1 MSKVLIVEDEA
12 HIRGELV
19 DWLTFE
25 GYETLQAA
33 NGRVGLALARQAR
46 PDLIVCDISMP
57 EMDGFEMLMEVRS
70 DPSICDTPFV
80 FLTAAAERSSFRR
93 GMDLGADDYLTKPFT
108 HAEVL
113 NMVRAR
119 LQQKAV
125 VQAEAQ
131 ARMAQVRASLEQTL
145 AQSRFTSQVV
155 GMFSHDLR
163 SSLTAILISLDL
175 MRSYLAATPDARV
188 TANLLGIERSVR
200 SLMQTMDDM
209 VMVAEME
216 AGPLMCV
223 PQTTDVTALVT
234 EVVEEFQVIVGQTHS
249 VLLSEPARVVAE
261 VDPKL
266 LQRLLAN
273 LIANAAKYS
282 PTASEISVVLSVEEG
297 GFCLSV
303 ADQGIGIPEDE
314 LPRLFDPYFRASN
327 ATGTKGTGLGLAIV
341 KAVVELHGGTITVES
356 VLNQGTRFSL
366 HFPLAALGR
375 FVFGSSV
382 REQF

>member
-1 MSKVLIVEDEA
+1 
-12 HIRGELV
+12 
-19 DWLTFE
+19 
-25 GYETLQAA
+25 
-33 NGRVGLALARQAR
+33 
-46 PDLIVCDISMP
+46 
-57 EMDGFEMLMEVRS
+57 
-70 DPSICDTPFV
+70 
-80 FLTAAAERSSFRR
+80 
-93 GMDLGADDYLTKPFT
+93 
-108 HAEVL
+108 
-113 NMVRAR
+113 
-119 LQQKAV
+119 
-125 VQAEAQ
+125 
-131 ARMAQVRASLEQTL
+131 
-145 AQSRFTSQVV
+145 
-155 GMFSHDLR
+155 
-163 SSLTAILISLDL
+163 
-175 MRSYLAATPDARV
+175 
-188 TANLLGIERSVR
+188 
-200 SLMQTMDDM
+200 MQTMDDM